1 MTVIL
6 QFDDTSCASRATT
19 AASCHPTKLR
29 CSPPIAEPRL
39 ERLSARGLAGLD
51 RRGGGVVFDPA
62 ARGPALDQ
70 LAAAR
75 LEVDAYGED
84 AGSWEPVL
92 DLAGCRRTRQA
103 GAQQARV
110 GGELGRQRR

>member
-39 ERLSARGLAGLD
+39 ERLSARGLVGLD

-62 ARGPALDQ
+62 ARGPALDE

-75 LEVDAYGED
+75 LDGDADVDE
-84 AGSWEPVL
+84 AGLCDPVL
-92 DLAGCRRTRQA
+92 DLAGGRR
-103 GAQQARV
+103 
-110 GGELGRQRR
+110 